1 MGCGCYDERNDN
13 ESGRNRRG
21 KFNLNSSFNKNNG
34 FNKKNANDHFD
45 KISSINSSILD
56 NSNID
61 INKFGKKHTSKDK
74 KYNPNNKNA
83 FNKELNINP
92 KENIICNISWIN
104 FNNNEK
110 QKFQIKIS
118 KSGSIQD
125 LINLIQI
132 EMEKL
137 NQIKQHVFIYHK
149 GIKVHEDET
158 LYNLFQEKNEYI
170 ILLVGMIMLRIHQKI

>member
-13 ESGRNRRG
+13 ESGQRNRRG

-34 FNKKNANDHFD
+34 FNKKNTNNKFD

-118 KSGSIQD
+118 KSGSIK
-125 LINLIQI
+125 IQEI
-132 EMEKL
+132 
-137 NQIKQHVFIYHK
+137 
-149 GIKVHEDET
+149 
-158 LYNLFQEKNEYI
+158 
-170 ILLVGMIMLRIHQKI
+170 